1 MHSTNQI
8 KIIYLSKGKIYHL
21 IKDFYGEAQPRSL
34 FYSESYSQI
43 SQFTAKHAGQLWL
56 VI

>member
-56 VI
+56 